1 MPPALSARDDTA
13 VRYAPTARQRDAS
26 PGPPPRPP
34 GSGPPGGGPPGAVPP
49 PIRMLMKTPL
59 GRRLLPLLA
68 RLPQAARGPALLLAP
83 LLIVGLIVL
92 ALVLLL

>member
-1 MPPALSARDDTA
+1 
-13 VRYAPTARQRDAS
+13 
-26 PGPPPRPP
+26 
-34 GSGPPGGGPPGAVPP
+34 
-49 PIRMLMKTPL
+49 MKTAL